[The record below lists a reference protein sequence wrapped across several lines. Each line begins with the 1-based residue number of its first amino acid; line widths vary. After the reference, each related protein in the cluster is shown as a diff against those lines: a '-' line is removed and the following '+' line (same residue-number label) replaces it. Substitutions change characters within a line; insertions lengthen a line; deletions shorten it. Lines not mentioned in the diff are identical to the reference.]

1 MNNFDW
7 IHHVYECL
15 ESTKFMALST
25 SDKGGTWTCPLFF
38 AYEKDF
44 TLYAVSKPID
54 KHTDN
59 IAKNPEV
66 SAAIY
71 STEQDLLKRV
81 HGIQMK
87 AKATIVPDD
96 EVDKVFDIYYK
107 RSPRDPKRDGIET
120 LKYKGRDSEWKFIK
134 LDPIEIYYFNSELFG
149 HERKLV
155 DNLAIS
161 SANNE

>member
-1 MNNFDW
+1 
-7 IHHVYECL
+7 
-15 ESTKFMALST
+15 MALST